1 MWDTLFSKMIQRLVK
16 TGDLTVH
23 LADGTVLRAGDGGSP
38 QVTVHLHDAG
48 LPLKLIRNPELAMGE
63 AYMDEALT
71 IEGDDVR
78 GLLTLMIRNHEM
90 GHLPWWQKAVKW
102 LRINKRKWDQWIPL
116 SRAKKNAEHHYD
128 ISTPFY
134 YLFLDEDKQYTCAY
148 FKDPSYTLEQAQEAK
163 KAHIAGKLMI
173 KPGMKVLD
181 IGSGWG
187 GLAITLAKDY
197 GAQVVGVT
205 LSDEQ
210 RKAATLRAQEAGV
223 SHLVEFRLQDYRDV
237 TEKFDRI
244 VSVGMLE
251 HVGQPQYATYFR
263 QIESNLA
270 QDGIA
275 LVHFI
280 GRTSA
285 PGNLSPWFQKYI
297 FPGGYTPALSEVL
310 REVEKTSL
318 EQADVEVWRTHYDR
332 TLFEWLQRF
341 EARLPEVREMG
352 YDERFIRMWRYYL
365 IASELSL
372 SDMPH
377 VLFHVQLHKHQTT
390 VPITRDYLYVEGAE
404 EPHSAFAA
412 NATRK
417 PVMEAAE

>member
-1 MWDTLFSKMIQRLVK
+1 MWDKVFVAMLRHLLK
-16 TGDLTVH
+16 TGDLT
-23 LADGTVLRAGDGGSP
+23 LRMPSGEVIHAGDGTTP
-38 QVTVHLHDAG
+38 KLTVTLHDDT
-48 LPLKLIRNPELAMGE
+48 LPRKLLLNPELAMGE
-63 AYMDEALT
+63 AYMDERLT

-78 GLLTLMIRNHEM
+78 GFLTLIVQNFQQ
-90 GHLPWWQKAVKW
+90 GNLPLSQKIARQ
-102 LRINKRKWDQWIPL
+102 LRIAKRTWDQWIP
-116 SRAKKNAEHHYD
+116 RASAKQNAEHHYD

-134 YLFLDEDKQYTCAY
+134 YLFLDDDRQYTCAY

-163 KAHIAGKLMI
+163 KAHLAGKLLI

-210 RKAATLRAQEAGV
+210 RKAATKRAEDAGV

-237 TEKFDRI
+237 TEQFDRI

-251 HVGQPQYATYFR
+251 HVGQPQYPTYFK
-263 QIESNLA
+263 QIEKNLKE
-270 QDGIA
+270 DGIA

-280 GRTSA
+280 GRTGP

-297 FPGGYTPALSEVL
+297 FPGGYTPSLSEVL
-310 REVEKTSL
+310 KVTEKTSL
-318 EQADVEVWRTHYDR
+318 EQADIEVWRTHYDR
-332 TLFEWLQRF
+332 TLYEWLIRF
-341 EARLPEVREMG
+341 EDKLDEVRAMG

-372 SDMPH
+372 SHMPH
-377 VLFHVQLHKHQTT
+377 VLFHLQLHKHQTT
-390 VPITRDYLYVEGAE
+390 VPITRDYLYVDGAP
-404 EPHSAFAA
+404 EPHSSFPADF
-412 NATRK
+412 TPRK
-417 PVMEAAE
+417 

>member
-1 MWDTLFSKMIQRLVK
+1 MWTALLKTLLKQLVK
-16 TGDLTVH
+16 QGDLTVH
-23 LADGTVLRAGDGGSP
+23 LKGGDTIRVGDGSD
-38 QVTVHLHDAG
+38 QRVTLTFHDTA
-48 LPLKLIRNPELAMGE
+48 LPRKLILNPELALGE
-63 AYMDEALT
+63 AYMDAEDGGLT
-71 IEGDDVR
+71 IEDDNVR
-78 GLLTLMIRNHEM
+78 GLLTLVVRNFQGGNLPLSQMIARN
-90 GHLPWWQKAVKW
+90 
-102 LRINKRKWDQWIPL
+102 LRIARRKWDQWIPH
-116 SRAKKNAEHHYD
+116 STAKQNAEHHYD

-148 FKDPSYTLEQAQEAK
+148 FREPDYTLEQAQAAK
-163 KAHIAGKLMI
+163 KRHIAGKLLI
-173 KPGMKVLD
+173 KPGMRVLD

-210 RKAATLRAQEAGV
+210 RKAATARAEEAGV

-237 TEKFDRI
+237 TEEFDRI

-251 HVGQPQYATYFR
+251 HVGQPQYPTYFR
-263 QIESNLA
+263 QIQKNLKE
-270 QDGIA
+270 DGVA

-280 GRTSA
+280 GRTGP

-297 FPGGYTPALSEVL
+297 FPGGYTPSLSEVVSV
-310 REVEKTSL
+310 VEKSAL
-318 EQADVEVWRTHYDR
+318 EAADIEVWRTHYDR
-332 TLFEWLQRF
+332 TLYEWLIRF
-341 EARLPEVREMG
+341 EDRLDEVRDMG

-377 VLFHVQLHKHQTT
+377 VLYHVQLHKYQTT
-390 VPITRDYLYVEGAE
+390 VPITRDYLYVDGAS
-404 EPHSAFAA
+404 EPHSSFPDGF
-412 NATRK
+412 K
-417 PVMEAAE
+417 PKV

>member
-1 MWDTLFSKMIQRLVK
+1 MLAALLRQLLK
-16 TGDLTVH
+16 TGDLTLH
-23 LADGTVLRAGDGGSP
+23 LPDGEVVRAGDGSAP
-38 QVTVHLHDAG
+38 SVSVTLHDPT
-48 LPLKLIRNPELAMGE
+48 LPRKLILNPELAMGE
-63 AYMDEALT
+63 AYMDERLT

-78 GLLTLMIRNHEM
+78 GLLTLVVRNFSA
-90 GHLPWWQKAVKW
+90 GNLPASQKIARA
-102 LRINKRKWDQWIPL
+102 LRIAKRKWDQWIPRL
-116 SRAKKNAEHHYD
+116 TAKQNAEHHYD

-148 FKDPSYTLEQAQEAK
+148 FKDPSYTLEQAQAAK
-163 KAHIAGKLMI
+163 KAHLAGKMLI

-197 GAQVVGVT
+197 GAEVVGVT

-210 RKAATLRAQEAGV
+210 RKAATLRAEEAGV
-223 SHLVEFRLQDYRDV
+223 SHLVTFRLQDYRDV
-237 TEKFDRI
+237 TEEFDRI

-251 HVGQPQYATYFR
+251 HVGQPQYPTYFK
-263 QIESNLA
+263 QIEKNLK

-275 LVHFI
+275 MIHFI
-280 GRTSA
+280 GRTGP

-310 REVEKTSL
+310 KVVEKTSL
-318 EQADVEVWRTHYDR
+318 EQADIEVWRTHYDR
-332 TLFEWLQRF
+332 TLYEWLIRF
-341 EARLPEVREMG
+341 EDRLDEVRAMG

-390 VPITRDYLYVEGAE
+390 VPITRDYLYVEGAP
-404 EPHSAFAA
+404 EPHSAFP
-412 NATRK
+412 K
-417 PVMEAAE
+417 SD

>member
-1 MWDTLFSKMIQRLVK
+1 MWDKLFVAMLRHLLK
-16 TGDLTVH
+16 TGDLTLRMPSGEVVH
-23 LADGTVLRAGDGGSP
+23 AGDGTTP
-38 QVTVHLHDAG
+38 KVTVSLHDDT
-48 LPLKLIRNPELAMGE
+48 LPRKLILNPELAMGE
-63 AYMDEALT
+63 AYMDERLT

-78 GLLTLMIRNHEM
+78 GFLTLVVQNFQQGNLPFSQKIARQIRI
-90 GHLPWWQKAVKW
+90 A
-102 LRINKRKWDQWIPL
+102 KRVWDQWIPL
-116 SRAKKNAEHHYD
+116 KTAKQNAEHHYD

-134 YLFLDEDKQYTCAY
+134 YLFLDEDRQYTCAY
-148 FKDPSYTLEQAQEAK
+148 FKDPAYTLEQAQDAK
-163 KAHIAGKLMI
+163 KAHLAGKLLI

-210 RKAATLRAQEAGV
+210 RKAAILRAEEAGV

-237 TEKFDRI
+237 TEQFDRI

-251 HVGQPQYATYFR
+251 HVGQPQYPTYFK
-263 QIESNLA
+263 QIEKNLA
-270 QDGIA
+270 ADGIA
-275 LVHFI
+275 MIHFI
-280 GRTSA
+280 GRTGP

-310 REVEKTSL
+310 KVVEKTTL
-318 EQADVEVWRTHYDR
+318 EQADIEVWRTHYDR
-332 TLFEWLQRF
+332 TLYEWLIRF
-341 EARLPEVREMG
+341 EDRLDEVRAMG

-372 SDMPH
+372 SHMPH

-390 VPITRDYLYVEGAE
+390 VPITRDYLYVDGAP
-404 EPHSAFAA
+404 EPHSSFPDGFVP
-412 NATRK
+412 K
-417 PVMEAAE
+417 K